1 MVRIT
6 QTVEAAYE
14 LESTYG
20 SPPGSNLY
28 HLGLLDTFDPRAVEM
43 NITPVPSIGQSTDA
57 FHASGPVAVSLP
69 IKVALQGTGWKQL
82 LGQAIGS
89 TTISTAQ
96 PHSLTST
103 AGSLA
108 VLAKDTAGD
117 YTLVT
122 GVVPNEVTLEADF
135 TTGGYITVDAA
146 CTAYYTL
153 DDGHT
158 GETDDG
164 DFNGFLG
171 DDYSGV
177 TFPAAPSA
185 DPLLPTDMIVTV
197 GPHYGN
203 ATEGTQTKGI
213 AIDGPSG
220 SYVEVGERY
229 IRAYSSTGSLNT
241 DFDGDGLM
249 DLTNG
254 SFDTISKISTL
265 IEADSNWGSA
275 VLGGGGAEL
284 SVNLV
289 KGIYYTGGDADEDVS
304 DGVGVANIYVATDKD
319 ATGLTGHTAANTE
332 SADQFK
338 NLKTLSLKILNNNT
352 SIAARSIGDDSTI
365 KWLQNAKVARGKAD
379 ITLDV
384 TMTAEDE
391 TWYDKYVGKK
401 NIPLIRLDFGTDG
414 SIALTNGTIT
424 SFTRPLTPGGELVD
438 TMSIKFRGEGDYK
451 NWSSFAISSDIT
463 LVPS

>member
-6 QTVEAAYE
+6 QTIEAAYE
-14 LESTYG
+14 VESTYG

-57 FHASGPVAVSLP
+57 HHASGPIAVSLP
-69 IKVALQGTGWKQL
+69 LKVACNGTGWKQL

-89 TTISTAQ
+89 TTIGTAL

-108 VLAKDTAGD
+108 VLARDSAGD
-117 YTLVT
+117 HTLVT
-122 GVVPNEVTLEADF
+122 GVVPNEVTLEADY
-135 TTGGYITVDAA
+135 TTGGYITVDAQ
-146 CTAYYTL
+146 CTAYYTM
-153 DDGHT
+153 DDAD
-158 GETDDG
+158 TDDG
-164 DFNGFLG
+164 NFNEFLG
-171 DDYSGV
+171 DDYSSV
-177 TFPAAPSA
+177 AFPSAPSA
-185 DPLLPTDMIVTV
+185 DPLLPSDLTVTV
-197 GPHYGN
+197 GPNLGDSDVL
-203 ATEGTQTKGI
+203 ASTKGLS
-213 AIDGPSG
+213 IDGPLG
-220 SYVEVGERY
+220 SYVEVGEKY
-229 IRAYSSTGSLNT
+229 IRAYSSNGSLNT
-241 DFDGDGLM
+241 DFDGDGIM

-254 SFDTISKISTL
+254 SFDTVGKIQAL

-289 KGIYYTGGDADEDVS
+289 KGIYNTGVDADDDET
-304 DGVGVANIYVATDKD
+304 DGSQANIYVATEADG
-319 ATGLTGHTAANTE
+319 TGYGNNTS
-332 SADQFK
+332 SADYFK

-352 SIAARSIGDDSTI
+352 SIPGRGVGDDSSTI
-365 KWLQNAKVARGKAD
+365 NWLQNSKVARGKSD
-379 ITLDV
+379 ITLDL

-391 TWYDKYVGKK
+391 TWYDKYVAKQ
-401 NIPLIRLDFGTDG
+401 NIPLIRLDFGSAG

-424 SFTRPLTPGGELVD
+424 AFSRPLTPGGEQVD
-438 TMSIKFRGEGDYK
+438 TMSIKFRGAGDYK
-451 NWSSFAISSDIT
+451 NYSSFAISSDIT

>member
-69 IKVALQGTGWKQL
+69 IKVACQGTGWKQL

-89 TTISTAQ
+89 TSISYNH

-103 AGSLA
+103 VKSLA

-122 GVVPNEVTLEADF
+122 GVVPNEVTLEADY
-135 TTGGYITVDAA
+135 TTGGYVTVDAL
-146 CTAYYTL
+146 CTGYYTL
-153 DDGHT
+153 DEADANF
-158 GETDDG
+158 D
-164 DFNGFLG
+164 GFLG

-185 DPLLPTDMIVTV
+185 DPLLPTDLIVSV
-197 GPHYGN
+197 GPHLGD
-203 ATEGTQTKGI
+203 ADVTASTKGI
-213 AIDGPSG
+213 AIQCNNAGEAG

-229 IRAYSSTGSLNT
+229 MRFFDKNGADTSVGTSGLIDMSTGNGST
-241 DFDGDGLM
+241 IGDG
-249 DLTNG
+249 TTG
-254 SFDTISKISTL
+254 G
-265 IEADSNWGSA
+265 A
-275 VLGGGGAEL
+275 GGGLAKIINDDANWACSDL
-284 SVNLV
+284 SNSATHKSINLL
-289 KGIYYTGGDADEDVS
+289 KGIYYTED
-304 DGVGVANIYVATDKD
+304 DRNIYVATETDGSLFGD
-319 ATGLTGHTAANTE
+319 NTT
-332 SADQFK
+332 SADYFK
-338 NLKTLSLKILNNNT
+338 NLKTLSLKILNNNV
-352 SIAARSIGDDSTI
+352 SIPARTVGDDSTI
-365 KWLQNAKVARGKAD
+365 KWLQNSKVARGKAD

-391 TWYDKYVGKK
+391 TWYDKYVAKQ

-424 SFTRPLTPGGELVD
+424 SFSRPLTPGGEQVD

>member
-14 LESTYG
+14 LEGTYG
-20 SPPGSNLY
+20 SPPGANLY

-43 NITPVPSIGQSTDA
+43 NITPIPSIGQSTDA
-57 FHASGPVAVSLP
+57 FHASGPIAVNLP
-69 IKVALQGTGWKQL
+69 IKVACQGTGWKQL

-89 TTISTAQ
+89 TSVSYNH

-108 VLAKDTAGD
+108 VLARDTAGD

-122 GVVPNEVTLEADF
+122 GVVPNEVTLEADY
-135 TTGGYITVDAA
+135 TSGGYITVDAA

-153 DDGHT
+153 DEADANF
-158 GETDDG
+158 D
-164 DFNGFLG
+164 GFLG

-177 TFPAAPSA
+177 NFPAAPTP
-185 DPLLPTDMIVTV
+185 DPLLPSNLIISVGSNLGDSDVT
-197 GPHYGN
+197 
-203 ATEGTQTKGI
+203 ASTKGI
-213 AIDGPSG
+213 AIQCNNAGEAG

-229 IRAYSSTGSLNT
+229 MRFYDKDGLDTSVGTSGLIDMSTGNGST
-241 DFDGDGLM
+241 IGDG
-249 DLTNG
+249 TTG
-254 SFDTISKISTL
+254 G
-265 IEADSNWGSA
+265 A
-275 VLGGGGAEL
+275 GGGLAKIINDDANWACSDL
-284 SVNLV
+284 SGSETHKSINLV
-289 KGIYYTGGDADEDVS
+289 KGIYYTEDNR
-304 DGVGVANIYVATDKD
+304 NIYVATETDGSLFGD
-319 ATGLTGHTAANTE
+319 NTT
-332 SADQFK
+332 SADYFK
-338 NLKTLSLKILNNNT
+338 NLKTISLKILNNNV
-352 SIAARSIGDDSTI
+352 SIPARTVGDDASV
-365 KWLQNAKVARGKAD
+365 KWLQNSKVARGKAD

-391 TWYDKYVGKK
+391 TWYDKYVAKQ

-424 SFTRPLTPGGELVD
+424 AFSRPLTPGGEQVD
-438 TMSIKFRGEGDYK
+438 TMSIKFRGAGDYK